1 MNSLLLITPTPHIL
15 LITFLIDKTRKME
28 PITTSTMIGGI
39 VAYLGGR
46 LSKEKSITSFIS
58 EFTEATVNWIQPL
71 FLKADNE
78 PKEMIKNMI
87 DEPKEP
93 LYQDTVKNAMSIAV
107 KKNPEAEKYIKEIFN
122 KISKTEEGGKIVN
135 NILGSTNVNTGN
147 VNTGGGDFRIGNS
160 LP

>member
-107 KKNPEAEKYIKEIFN
+107 KKNPEAEKYI
-122 KISKTEEGGKIVN
+122 
-135 NILGSTNVNTGN
+135 
-147 VNTGGGDFRIGNS
+147 
-160 LP
+160 